1 MRVNLILN
9 FNILLA
15 HTMKATVDFRKNN
28 ADLLA
33 RMTTVQM
40 EAASPVIN
48 PDLNVVECSCCR
60 ENV

>member
-1 MRVNLILN
+1 
-9 FNILLA
+9 
-15 HTMKATVDFRKNN
+15 MKATVDFRKNN

-60 ENV
+60 ENVWWTCYSTRL